1 MRKKAILII
10 LLVLSFILACSI
22 PSMVLAKNND
32 KGSWIPK
39 RYQKYCQDIGYKY
52 SVSPELIEAIIE
64 HESSGKANA
73 YNGRYGCYGLMQINK
88 SVHSDRMKKLGVTD
102 LYNAKQ
108 NITVG
113 ADILLE
119 LFEKCDGDIY
129 WVLMRYHGERNAK
142 AKAESGQYSTYAK
155 SIVNR
160 AYELEG
166 AHGKH
171 NY

>member
-1 MRKKAILII
+1 MRKKVTIIVLLLAII
-10 LLVLSFILACSI
+10 VASAV
-22 PSMVLAKNND
+22 PSMVSAKNND

-39 RYQKYCQDIGYKY
+39 RYQKYCQDIGYKFG
-52 SVSPELIEAIIE
+52 VSPELIEAIIE
-64 HESSGKANA
+64 HESSGQAKA
-73 YNGRYGCYGLMQINK
+73 YNSRYGCYGLMQINK
-88 SVHSDRMKKLGVTD
+88 SVHTDRMKKLGVTD

-113 ADILLE
+113 ADILLD
-119 LFEKCDGDIY
+119 LFEECDGDIY

-142 AKAESGQYSTYAK
+142 AKAESGQYSYYAK

-160 AYELEG
+160 AYELEE